1 MRITI
6 QTDHA
11 AIRGGIKNSINIGI
25 AMDKPQMIRISG
37 RTFRL
42 RNIAK
47 ILIKHGIDCLDPV
60 WPFGMAD
67 WHNMISK
74 TAMAED

>member
-1 MRITI
+1 
-6 QTDHA
+6 
-11 AIRGGIKNSINIGI
+11 
-25 AMDKPQMIRISG
+25 MDKLQNITVSG

-47 ILIKHGIDCLDPV
+47 ILIKHGIDCLDSV

>member
-1 MRITI
+1 
-6 QTDHA
+6 
-11 AIRGGIKNSINIGI
+11 
-25 AMDKPQMIRISG
+25 MDKPQIIPISG
-37 RTFRL
+37 WTFRL